1 MKLRLETGNF
11 DIVLDA
17 SGEAEIAKDLLP
29 EQFIGAVV
37 VNNSGD
43 MFAVT
48 KVSVSNGV
56 YTLVIDGGTVAYTKA
71 TGAVAYTAAQ
81 S

>member
-17 SGEAEIAKDLLP
+17 DGEAEIAKNLLP

-37 VNNSGD
+37 VNAAGD
-43 MFAVT
+43 MLAVV
-48 KVSVSNGV
+48 KVSVAAGV
-56 YTLVIDGGTVAYTKA
+56 VTMVVDGGTVAYTQA
-71 TGAVAYTAAQ
+71 TGGVKFTAAQ

>member
-11 DIVLDA
+11 DIVLDENGA
-17 SGEAEIAKDLLP
+17 AEIAKNLLP

-37 VNNSGD
+37 VNANGD
-43 MFAVT
+43 MLAVT
-48 KVSVSNGV
+48 KVSVAAGV
-56 YTLVIDGGTVAYTKA
+56 VTMTVNGGTVAYTQA
-71 TGAVAYTAAQ
+71 TGEVEFTAA